1 MTCSSSQVIIGPET
15 SHWIKAA
22 ALTQKKTY
30 GKITML
36 AIVFALVKTCTLR
49 IIVIYVFYS
58 LFNTRNTLLLPL

>member
-1 MTCSSSQVIIGPET
+1 MTCSSSQIIIGPET
-15 SHWIKAA
+15 SLWIKAA

-49 IIVIYVFYS
+49 IIVIHVF
-58 LFNTRNTLLLPL
+58 LLTF